1 MGTLLIIVG
10 LVLALV
16 VAIFGKKKRT
26 ATPSAPAQP
35 TQPVAPIEP
44 TPEFPP
50 VNLKAVHLAN
60 STNGMS
66 YEQCLLY
73 FKDVLTT
80 EFPDYTFCENVA
92 VQDLVGPQGASF
104 KLYDTRPVQEYKPE
118 WGLPY
123 SFVAYKGTRVVAAIL
138 VVRTKKDYKKVKLLV
153 SKAFMDKLN
162 IPLMVFYADIPNRI
176 EYVVTRVA
184 KTLK

>member
-16 VAIFGKKKRT
+16 VAIFGKKKST

-44 TPEFPP
+44 TSEFPP

-80 EFPDYTFCENVA
+80 EFPDYTFRENVA

-104 KLYDTRPVQEYKPE
+104 
-118 WGLPY
+118 
-123 SFVAYKGTRVVAAIL
+123 
-138 VVRTKKDYKKVKLLV
+138 
-153 SKAFMDKLN
+153 
-162 IPLMVFYADIPNRI
+162 
-176 EYVVTRVA
+176 
-184 KTLK
+184 